1 MFRGINPI
9 NLDVKGRVALPAKYR
24 ARVTDR
30 CDGHMVVTVHPF
42 DRCLLLYPLV
52 DWELIESQ
60 VNALP
65 NSSSRQARRLQ
76 HLMVGYA
83 TEVDLD
89 ARPATGGPRPHTVD
103 PLSPPS
109 AHPRPCTGCL
119 GTPWG
124 RHGCPAP
131 LKPGE
136 SAWAASRAL
145 VGPAHLVSGGQCA
158 PRVCS
163 RPRATWSRP
172 PRASSSRGATA
183 SSRR

>member
-9 NLDVKGRVALPAKYR
+9 NMDVKGRAALPVKYR

-42 DRCLLLYPLV
+42 DRCLLLYPLA

-65 NSSSRQARRLQ
+65 NSSSRQVRRLQ

-89 ARPATGGPRPHTVD
+89 AANR
-103 PLSPPS
+103 LLLPPTHRDH
-109 AHPRPCTGCL
+109 AELDRRL
-119 GTPWG
+119 I
-124 RHGCPAP
+124 
-131 LKPGE
+131 
-136 SAWAASRAL
+136 L
-145 VGPAHLVSGGQCA
+145 VGQGQKFEI
-158 PRVCS
+158 
-163 RPRATWSRP
+163 WSETLWTSMTETYLSESFDED
-172 PRASSSRGATA
+172 SSNELIKL
-183 SSRR
+183 